1 MQTTHVPGKNKGKIM
16 VYALSTC
23 PWCRKMKQFLNE
35 KGIEYEYIDVDLL
48 QGDERSSI
56 LSIVEEWNPQG
67 SFPTIVINDSQC
79 IIGYDETKMREAL
92 RL

>member
-48 QGDERSSI
+48 QGEDRSSI
-56 LSIVEEWNPQG
+56 LSIVEGWNPQG
-67 SFPTIVINDSQC
+67 SFPTLVIDNSQC
-79 IIGYDETKMREAL
+79 VIGYDEAKMKEVL
-92 RL
+92 KL